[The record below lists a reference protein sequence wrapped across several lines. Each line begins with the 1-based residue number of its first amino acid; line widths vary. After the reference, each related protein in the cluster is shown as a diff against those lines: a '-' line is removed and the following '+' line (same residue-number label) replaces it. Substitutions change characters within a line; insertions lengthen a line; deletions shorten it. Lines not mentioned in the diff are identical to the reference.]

1 MRKLKPAI
9 PLAEAL
15 VLGFLAF
22 VPLQIAA
29 QEAWTL
35 QRCLDHAFE
44 HNIQI
49 QLGQLGETSAA
60 IGTQNAKGAFLPNLN
75 GNLSHGYNFGRTID

>member
-9 PLAEAL
+9 PLAGAL
-15 VLGFLAF
+15 VLGFMAL
-22 VPLQIAA
+22 VPLRTAA
-29 QEAWTL
+29 QEAWSL

-60 IGTQNAKGAFLPNLN
+60 IACKPPGFAEPQRQT
-75 GNLSHGYNFGRTID
+75 SHGYTRSDH